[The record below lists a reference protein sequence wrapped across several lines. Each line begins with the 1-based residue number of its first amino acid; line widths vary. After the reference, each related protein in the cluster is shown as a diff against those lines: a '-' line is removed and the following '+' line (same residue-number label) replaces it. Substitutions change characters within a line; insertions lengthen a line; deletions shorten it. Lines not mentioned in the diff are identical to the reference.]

1 MSTGH
6 AIPFWAREEKP
17 HEKEETREK
26 KKKKKKKKKKRR
38 TRENQESLHILIG
51 IELVLDHY
59 QSFNFVPLLLSCVFF
74 FYLPPT

>member
-26 KKKKKKKKKKRR
+26 KKKKKEEEEEEEEANKGKSG
-38 TRENQESLHILIG
+38 ESSH
-51 IELVLDHY
+51 LDR
-59 QSFNFVPLLLSCVFF
+59 N
-74 FYLPPT
+74 